1 MAFSQA
7 TFGTKYYTCKGLPEL
22 EINGA
27 FTKEKLWLESCSF
40 DVNMYNVFL
49 DPTLGFKG
57 ATLHNTKSFSEA

>member
-7 TFGTKYYTCKGLPEL
+7 TFGTKYYTCKGLPAL

-27 FTKEKLWLESCSF
+27 FTKEKLWFESCSF

-57 ATLHNTKSFSEA
+57 GKLHNTKSFSET